1 MELPGPPARPSCPA
15 RSSQRAK
22 RGLSAAH
29 LCRISEAAFTASVQQ
44 NRTAKSRIPSRA
56 FSPSKHSKACME
68 LWYAVLFKPDSLTK
82 ELC

>member
-1 MELPGPPARPSCPA
+1 MRCAHG
-15 RSSQRAK
+15 
-22 RGLSAAH
+22 AAH

-44 NRTAKSRIPSRA
+44 NRTARSRIPSRA